1 VGEPHLCG
9 LTAQRPGC
17 FPRCE
22 HGRDA
27 SMLSVTAVFA
37 PGARAAPAQRRG
49 RRMSFLRKFKP
60 GARITHF
67 WRAMVIIAAIGA
79 LGVAVMMMVR

>member
-1 VGEPHLCG
+1 MP
-9 LTAQRPGC
+9 
-17 FPRCE
+17 
-22 HGRDA
+22 
-27 SMLSVTAVFA
+27 
-37 PGARAAPAQRRG
+37 
-49 RRMSFLRKFKP
+49 FLRKFKP